1 VLVTVVVDSSGS
13 TARSVST
20 RPNRA
25 SADQSLGAPRCC
37 TACIM
42 STNAVPEPDRGSAV
56 PQHRPSCLHLLI
68 AAIASWATPYLADV
82 IAALRA
88 EGAAVACELVTSLTH
103 RLEPVSF
110 LGQFAFDPATAHPL
124 GDRSRLRSGSDDGD
138 ESA

>member
-1 VLVTVVVDSSGS
+1 MWRAVLQIATNRILDRDWCRWRWSLTRAAPPHAPSLH
-13 TARSVST
+13 ART
-20 RPNRA
+20 GA

-68 AAIASWATPYLADV
+68 AAIASWATPYLADA

-88 EGAAVACELVTSLTH
+88 EGEDARTIW
-103 RLEPVSF
+103 RLISHPSPG
-110 LGQFAFDPATAHPL
+110 GQ
-124 GDRSRLRSGSDDGD
+124 
-138 ESA
+138 